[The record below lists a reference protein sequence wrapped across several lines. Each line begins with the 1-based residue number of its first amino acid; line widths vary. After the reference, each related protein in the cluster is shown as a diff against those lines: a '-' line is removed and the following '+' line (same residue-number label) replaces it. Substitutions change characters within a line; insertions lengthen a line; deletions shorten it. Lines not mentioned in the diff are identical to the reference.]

1 MPLSNLFINM
11 PCILFLN
18 IPHNVIPISHQLS
31 PVWSRRCN
39 TRCFLPQ
46 ITVVQSVHEYSMY
59 DDNFYH
65 ISLLFNLFMNMPHM
79 MIPSNHISPFSNLFM
94 NMPCKKIPTTLSLS
108 HLFMICHTR
117 RTAVP
122 HITLVQYVHEY
133 ATQVNYYHTVS
144 YPICS
149 QICHISKTFVQSVHI
164 CVTQKVSNLMF
175 SNKDSNLLLSQSN
188 QIHE

>member
-18 IPHNVIPISHQLS
+18 IPHNMIPTSHQLS

-46 ITVVQSVHEYSMY
+46 ITVVQFVHEYSKY
-59 DDNFYH
+59 DNSYH
-65 ISLLFNLFMNMPHM
+65 ISLLFNLFMNMPRM
-79 MIPSNHISPFSNLFM
+79 MIPSYHISPFSNLFM
-94 NMPCKKIPTTLSLS
+94 NMPRKKIPTTSPLSS
-108 HLFMICHTR
+108 LFMICHTR

-122 HITLVQYVHEY
+122 HITLVHEY
-133 ATQVNYYHTVS
+133 ATQANYYHTV
-144 YPICS
+144 
-149 QICHISKTFVQSVHI
+149 
-164 CVTQKVSNLMF
+164 
-175 SNKDSNLLLSQSN
+175 SNLLLSQSN